1 MGRDKLGPPKQIIKC
16 TYKVDEKYYKLQK
29 KHLISREGGR
39 GCEVEALRI
48 ASQDRQHL
56 LEP

>member
-1 MGRDKLGPPKQIIKC
+1 MIIKC
-16 TYKVDEKYYKLQK
+16 NNEVDEKYYEPKK

-39 GCEVEALRI
+39 GCEVETLRI
-48 ASQDRQHL
+48 ASQDRSHL